1 MIYSDLVNG
10 GYYAATD
17 EKIALCLAYAPKLNK
32 DTPCGR
38 YVLSDDVYVNVM
50 SYEPKPVEEAVA
62 ETHLVYADLQL
73 ILDGAEWMGCADVAS
88 LVSLSAYDDQKDIA
102 LWNQKDIP
110 LLPMRK
116 GNWALFM
123 PGEPHAP
130 SLKMQNGT
138 ASSVD
143 TIPGMYRPMIRHWT
157 ICTTRWRAKARKRQT
172 HITDMSH

>member
-73 ILDGAEWMGCADVAS
+73 ILDGAAPVRLRRSKRHRALESKGYPPFADAERKLGVVYAWRTACAQPENAER
-88 LVSLSAYDDQKDIA
+88 YGQKS
-102 LWNQKDIP
+102 
-110 LLPMRK
+110 R
-116 GNWALFM
+116 F
-123 PGEPHAP
+123 
-130 SLKMQNGT
+130 
-138 ASSVD
+138 
-143 TIPGMYRPMIRHWT
+143 
-157 ICTTRWRAKARKRQT
+157 
-172 HITDMSH
+172 

>member
-50 SYEPKPVEEAVA
+50 SYAPKPVEEAVA

-73 ILDGAEWMGCADVAS
+73 ILEGAEWMGCADVAS
-88 LVSLSAYDDQKDIA
+88 LVSLSAYDAQKDIA

-116 GNWALFM
+116 GTWALFM

-138 ASSVD
+138 VKKAVFKIRYGG
-143 TIPGMYRPMIRHWT
+143 TIT
-157 ICTTRWRAKARKRQT
+157 EKN
-172 HITDMSH
+172 

>member
-88 LVSLSAYDDQKDIA
+88 LVPLSAYDAQK
-102 LWNQKDIP
+102 
-110 LLPMRK
+110 
-116 GNWALFM
+116 
-123 PGEPHAP
+123 GEPHAP

-138 ASSVD
+138 VKKAVFKIRYGG
-143 TIPGMYRPMIRHWT
+143 TIT
-157 ICTTRWRAKARKRQT
+157 EKN
-172 HITDMSH
+172 